1 MNRMNLP
8 TPFDPFDEIDALVL
22 AGVRSLYATADPMP
36 ADLLRRIEFALEPD
50 YHDVEV
56 LRPDRSAALVAVR
69 GDDASRSI
77 TFDSDQLTIMVTIT
91 DQPDSTLL
99 IDGWLAPPGD
109 HHVELRT
116 QAGRSITTA
125 DEHGRFVLTGIAR
138 GLAQFAVTR
147 AGAAGT
153 GQSPSFVT
161 PSILL

>member
-99 IDGWLAPPGD
+99 IDGWL
-109 HHVELRT
+109 
-116 QAGRSITTA
+116 
-125 DEHGRFVLTGIAR
+125 
-138 GLAQFAVTR
+138 
-147 AGAAGT
+147 
-153 GQSPSFVT
+153 
-161 PSILL
+161 